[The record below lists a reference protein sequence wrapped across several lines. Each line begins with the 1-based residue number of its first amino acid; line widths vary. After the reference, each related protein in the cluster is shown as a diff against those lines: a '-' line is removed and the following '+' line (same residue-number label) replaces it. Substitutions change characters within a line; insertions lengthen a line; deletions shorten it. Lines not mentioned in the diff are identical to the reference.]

1 MHSEEELI
9 RGCCSGDRKL
19 QRKLYELYSRK
30 MLVVCLRYAKE
41 RQEAEDILQES
52 FIKVFNNI
60 KNFRKE
66 SSLEAW
72 IKRIIINTA
81 LNSQRSKLYLHPM
94 MDVDLM
100 KPAPEKEIIISDYNF
115 QDLLNLIQSLPAGCQ
130 AIFNL
135 HAIEGYLHKEIAV
148 MIGVSEGTVKSQ
160 YARAKS
166 LLQKRIEDMERI
178 NYEKFK

>member
-19 QRKLYELYSRK
+19 QRKLYDLYSKK
-30 MLVVCLRYAKE
+30 MLVVCMRYSKA

-52 FIKVFNNI
+52 FIKIFNNL

-66 SSLEAW
+66 SSLEFW
-72 IKRIIINTA
+72 IKKIVINTA
-81 LNSQRSKLYLHPM
+81 LNSQRSKLYLYPM
-94 MDVDLM
+94 VDVDLIQ
-100 KPAPEKEIIISDYNF
+100 PAPDKEIILSDYNF
-115 QDLLNLIQSLPAGCQ
+115 QDLLKLIHSLPSGCQ
-130 AIFNL
+130 VVFNL
-135 HAIEGYLHKEIAV
+135 HAIEGYPHKEIAT

-160 YARAKS
+160 YSRARS
-166 LLQKRIEDMERI
+166 LLQNRIEELERM

>member
-9 RGCCSGDRKL
+9 KGCCSGDRKL

-30 MLVVCLRYAKE
+30 MLVICMRYTKE

-52 FIKVFNNI
+52 FVKVFNNI

-66 SSLEAW
+66 SSLETW
-72 IKRIIINTA
+72 IKRIVINTA
-81 LNSQRSKLYLHPM
+81 LNSQRSKIYLYPM
-94 MDVDLM
+94 VDVDLM
-100 KPAPEKEIIISDYNF
+100 QPAPDKEIILSDYNF
-115 QDLLNLIQSLPAGCQ
+115 QDLLKLIQALPSGCQ
-130 AIFNL
+130 VIFNL
-135 HAIEGYLHKEIAV
+135 HAIEGYQHKEIAT

-160 YARAKS
+160 YSRAKT
-166 LLQKRIEDMERI
+166 LLQNKIEELERI